1 MKALIVGIWLIASA
15 NAQTAGEQRFEVTT
29 IRVAAPRVP
38 DPYVGPMTG
47 GPGSL
52 DPGRFTWEYAPPL
65 SILVKAFGLG
75 AFQIV
80 GSGLEDERFDI
91 TAKVPPG
98 TTADGLN
105 VMLQNLLIDWLG
117 LKFHHESRVMA
128 VYELTVAKSG
138 PKLKESDGSIA
149 GSGARYTD
157 GVMRLTLARSTVGWL
172 AAQLG
177 VEVERNVIDKTGLKG
192 VYDFR
197 LEYSHEGLRP
207 LPGAPASIPGNAPS
221 LFTAVQEQL
230 GLKLEAA
237 KEPIDVLVV
246 DQINKT
252 PTDN

>member
-1 MKALIVGIWLIASA
+1 MKALLIAVSLAVVA
-15 NAQTAGEQRFEVTT
+15 NAQTAGEQRFEVVS
-29 IRVAAPRVP
+29 IRVAAPRNP
-38 DPYVGPMTG
+38 DPYVGPRTG
-47 GPGSL
+47 GPGTS

-65 SILVKAFGLG
+65 SILVNAFGLG

-80 GSGLEDERFDI
+80 GSGLEEERYDI
-91 TAKVPPG
+91 TAKVPAG

-105 VMLQNLLIDWLG
+105 VMLQNLLIDRLG

-128 VYELTVAKSG
+128 VYELTVAKNG
-138 PKLKESDGSIA
+138 PKLKESDGSVA
-149 GSGARYTD
+149 ESGARYTN
-157 GVMRLTLARSTVGWL
+157 GVMRLTLARSTIGWL
-172 AAQLG
+172 AGQLG
-177 VEVERNVIDKTGLKG
+177 VELERNVIDKTGLKG
-192 VYDFR
+192 AYDFQ

-207 LPGAPASIPGNAPS
+207 FPGAPASVPGNAPS

-237 KEPIDVLVV
+237 KEPVDVLVI